1 MNLYLYISRA
11 NIIGHPYS
19 QVNHPVQSDMCAHA
33 PLLSSVRDPL
43 LSLCTVV
50 CGISGHQAT
59 FQPSNYKNGWGFFCC
74 QNKQNKAAAEK
85 LRCLRTGRWIEKT
98 LTFSSWTRGGA
109 LQSNFSTLWNSSV
122 TIKDLWS
129 FTFREVA
136 FVQDDTDLWSNS
148 SRVWLDVGYGPPFT
162 VIMVCTKVHYQQS
175 EHNYKMKHCQVM
187 SLTWVH
193 LLQ

>member
-1 MNLYLYISRA
+1 MTCVHTPRCCLQYVTLFCHCVQSCVESLVTRQ
-11 NIIGHPYS
+11 HSS
-19 QVNHPVQSDMCAHA
+19 QVITKMVGGF
-33 PLLSSVRDPL
+33 LLSKQTKQSCSRETEMSTNWSV
-43 LSLCTVV
+43 
-50 CGISGHQAT
+50 
-59 FQPSNYKNGWGFFCC
+59 NW
-74 QNKQNKAAAEK
+74 
-85 LRCLRTGRWIEKT
+85 KT

-148 SRVWLDVGYGPPFT
+148 SRVWLDVGYDPPFT

>member
-1 MNLYLYISRA
+1 MNLYLYISWA
-11 NIIGHPYS
+11 DIIGHPYS

-59 FQPSNYKNGWGFFCC
+59 FQPSNYKNGWVFLLS
-74 QNKQNKAAAEK
+74 KQTKQSCSRETEMSTN
-85 LRCLRTGRWIEKT
+85 WSVNWKT

-148 SRVWLDVGYGPPFT
+148 SRVWLDVGYDPPFT

>member
-1 MNLYLYISRA
+1 MTCVHTPRCCLQYVTLFCHCVQSCVESLVTRQ
-11 NIIGHPYS
+11 HSS
-19 QVNHPVQSDMCAHA
+19 QVITKMV
-33 PLLSSVRDPL
+33 
-43 LSLCTVV
+43 
-50 CGISGHQAT
+50 GG
-59 FQPSNYKNGWGFFCC
+59 FCC

-187 SLTWVH
+187 SLTWVN